1 MESFTIGYKWYNFK
15 IYFEENKIEIFD
27 DKYNV
32 IKKVEVVFDSGIEKI
47 LKERNPEM
55 IKFFENILRE
65 VKLK

>member
-15 IYFEENKIEIFD
+15 IYLEENKIEILD